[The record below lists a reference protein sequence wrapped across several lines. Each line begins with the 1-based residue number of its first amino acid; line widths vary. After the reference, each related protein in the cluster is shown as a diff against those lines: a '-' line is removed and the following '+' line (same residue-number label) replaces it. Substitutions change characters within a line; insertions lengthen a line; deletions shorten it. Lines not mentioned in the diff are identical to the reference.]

1 MRAGGTSGVEPGTYC
16 NPAETTL
23 PLSSIVPFCR
33 SFPAVRHK
41 MKRSDSTSGVP
52 SPGWRAEWDS
62 NPLPPGCAAGAH
74 PHVLPARMNGGR
86 TDRPLIQLSS
96 APLIEKQTKQMVIP
110 AKFLAGNLLSVGCS
124 AVPLASVIA
133 GLSTRPSAV
142 TPAAVTAAIS
152 RERPFCRRSGYVKVL
167 NSVCSP
173 EAGLAIGMPRIM
185 PRGSEASDGRLIRFR
200 FHHFPET
207 FRVFIRPGFDNVGPG
222 PFPLFGSQGLVLGIK
237 IPGSGNHN
245 GHSSHLLTDTGRS
258 PHSRTAASRRC

>member
-96 APLIEKQTKQMVIP
+96 APLIEK
-110 AKFLAGNLLSVGCS
+110 AGRTIMGCR
-124 AVPLASVIA
+124 VLCH
-133 GLSTRPSAV
+133 
-142 TPAAVTAAIS
+142 AAQ
-152 RERPFCRRSGYVKVL
+152 
-167 NSVCSP
+167 
-173 EAGLAIGMPRIM
+173 
-185 PRGSEASDGRLIRFR
+185 RL
-200 FHHFPET
+200 HC
-207 FRVFIRPGFDNVGPG
+207 
-222 PFPLFGSQGLVLGIK
+222 SQGSFVQYSLANFLMSLVV
-237 IPGSGNHN
+237 
-245 GHSSHLLTDTGRS
+245 
-258 PHSRTAASRRC
+258 